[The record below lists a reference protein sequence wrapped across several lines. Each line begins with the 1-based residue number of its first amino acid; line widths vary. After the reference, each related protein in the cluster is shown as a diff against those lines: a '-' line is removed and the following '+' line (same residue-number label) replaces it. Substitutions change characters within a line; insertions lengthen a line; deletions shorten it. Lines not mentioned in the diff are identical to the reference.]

1 MQINFNDLNRQY
13 ILLKNKIDTS
23 ISDVLSNGRFIQGP
37 QVKELEEKLKD
48 YTSTNTLTVAN
59 GTDAL
64 FIALR
69 AMGVKEGDEVITPS
83 FTWVSTVETIKLT
96 GATPVF
102 IDINEDTFNL
112 DESLL
117 DELIT
122 VKTKVI
128 LPVSLF
134 GRCPNLEKI
143 VSIAKEKNIYTLE
156 DAAQS
161 FGAKRSEKLS
171 CSIADISTTSF
182 FPSKPL
188 GCYGDGGAIFTN
200 NASLFDEVSMISK
213 HGQKGRYNY
222 LRVGVNS
229 RLDTIQAAV
238 LLEKMKVFE
247 DEILLR
253 NKVASKYNDI
263 LSESSLIKCPSIPN
277 PQNRSVWAQYT
288 ILLDKKVSENR
299 SEIMTSLA
307 DKKIPSALYYPA
319 ALHLQKPY
327 LDDVKL
333 PITEE
338 ITSRILSL
346 PMHPYLADDEIEHVS
361 ETLLN
366 ILGE

>member
-1 MQINFNDLNRQY
+1 
-13 ILLKNKIDTS
+13 
-23 ISDVLSNGRFIQGP
+23 
-37 QVKELEEKLKD
+37 
-48 YTSTNTLTVAN
+48 
-59 GTDAL
+59 
-64 FIALR
+64 
-69 AMGVKEGDEVITPS
+69 
-83 FTWVSTVETIKLT
+83 
-96 GATPVF
+96 
-102 IDINEDTFNL
+102 
-112 DESLL
+112 
-117 DELIT
+117 
-122 VKTKVI
+122 
-128 LPVSLF
+128 
-134 GRCPNLEKI
+134 
-143 VSIAKEKNIYTLE
+143 
-156 DAAQS
+156 
-161 FGAKRSEKLS
+161 
-171 CSIADISTTSF
+171 
-182 FPSKPL
+182 
-188 GCYGDGGAIFTN
+188 
-200 NASLFDEVSMISK
+200 
-213 HGQKGRYNY
+213 
-222 LRVGVNS
+222 
-229 RLDTIQAAV
+229 
-238 LLEKMKVFE
+238 MKVFE